1 MRASDRLTTA
11 DLRAAAEAS
20 ETHVEMARRL
30 GVCLSTLRQWQAA
43 GVAPQPAQP
52 RRRAEAAECARLAQL
67 GATVEEVA
75 RAMGRSAIW
84 VRDRLRDTR
93 TLTRGCRRTEAERQ
107 AARREVDRLY
117 QARMEADDAADA

>member
-20 ETHVEMARRL
+20 ETHAEMARRL
-30 GVCLSTLRQWQAA
+30 GICLSTLRQWQAS

-93 TLTRGCRRTEAERQ
+93 TMTRGSRRTEAERQ

-117 QARMEADDAADA
+117 QARMEAIDAADA